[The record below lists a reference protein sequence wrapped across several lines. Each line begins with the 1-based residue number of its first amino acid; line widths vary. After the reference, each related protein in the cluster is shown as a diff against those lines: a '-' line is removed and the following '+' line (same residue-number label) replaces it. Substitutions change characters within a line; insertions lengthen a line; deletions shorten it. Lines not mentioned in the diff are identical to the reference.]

1 MGQQQRR
8 LRQLCVLLTYNRFS
22 DRYEP
27 RRHESTALVTQ
38 SQIMSVQFKEENT
51 NLHDRISLQLRPV
64 QDVAIFLTVHHAP
77 SSQGL
82 AISRRSKSS
91 KTAKMPE
98 KPRPKNRFTTKTML
112 VFVCGASISAYAC
125 FGLECRRKSRA
136 VVFGSHESLTASFIQ
151 LSACFIKSPREGR
164 SKD

>member
-8 LRQLCVLLTYNRFS
+8 FRQLCALLFTIGS
-22 DRYEP
+22 PIGYEP

-38 SQIMSVQFKEENT
+38 SQITSVQFKEKNT

-82 AISRRSKSS
+82 AISKGDVSLPRRPRVAREATTKESVYHKDDASVCLRSKYFSVCLFRVRMQEEIARSCFRVTRVPYS
-91 KTAKMPE
+91 KFHSAVGM
-98 KPRPKNRFTTKTML
+98 FHQ
-112 VFVCGASISAYAC
+112 VAS
-125 FGLECRRKSRA
+125 
-136 VVFGSHESLTASFIQ
+136 
-151 LSACFIKSPREGR
+151 
-164 SKD
+164 